1 VTIGIRESIDRL
13 NIQFCAGK
21 KEHEVNNNSV
31 YISRDKNEKLLN
43 VKKVDKPNTL
53 KLSFYFFHV
62 SSRIMDCAKKLRKNK
77 FQLVFSVKR
86 NLKTAPYRSPCGE
99 ENDVNDNFLFLSLV
113 IKMRKKKTK
122 IVNAPNTLKIKMS
135 VD

>member
-53 KLSFYFFHV
+53 KLSFYLLVSLFFPCFFT
-62 SSRIMDCAKKLRKNK
+62 DNGLRKK
-77 FQLVFSVKR
+77 ITEKQISISFFS
-86 NLKTAPYRSPCGE
+86 
-99 ENDVNDNFLFLSLV
+99 
-113 IKMRKKKTK
+113 
-122 IVNAPNTLKIKMS
+122 
-135 VD
+135 